1 MRLGINEINEGIYE
15 AAIAK
20 TIRQLTKEKFE
31 VIRDYRIE
39 NVEISPLQV
48 DLFAFN
54 SYEKRI
60 YEFKIGRNRIQR
72 KQFERLQHYARQ
84 IGARLFVIYLEVPS
98 SKRIYFNHI
107 EPIIHRDM
115 ENKRPEE
122 LFDIVHGVE
131 IKHIENVDIEFAE
144 IDDELVNLRGKGTV
158 VVDVGKGKFENFDQ
172 SDNGEFVEFDFSF
185 RLKLDVSQKVI
196 LLSYY
201 RFDTSWFE
209 E

>member
-20 TIRQLTKEKFE
+20 TIRQLTREKFE

-39 NVEISPLQV
+39 NVDNLSVQV

-72 KQFERLQHYARQ
+72 NQFERLQHYARE

-98 SKRIYFNHI
+98 SKRISFNHI
-107 EPIIHRDM
+107 EPIIHKDM
-115 ENKRPEE
+115 AIKRPAE
-122 LFDIVHGVE
+122 LFDIHSITE

-144 IDDELVNLRGKGTV
+144 IDDEIVNLRGMGTV
-158 VVDVGKGKFENFDQ
+158 VVELRNERFTHFENE
-172 SDNGEFVEFDFSF
+172 NNEFVEFDFSF
-185 RLKLDVSQKVI
+185 RLKLNVSEKTI

-201 RFDTSWFE
+201 KIDTNWFDE
-209 E
+209 

>member
-98 SKRIYFNHI
+98 SKRISFNRI

-122 LFDIVHGVE
+122 LFHIVPGVE

-158 VVDVGKGKFENFDQ
+158 VVDVGKGRFENFDQ
-172 SDNGEFVEFDFSF
+172 SYNGEFVEFDFSF

-201 RFDTSWFE
+201 RIDTSWFE
-209 E
+209 K

>member
-20 TIRQLTKEKFE
+20 TIRQLTREKFE

-39 NVEISPLQV
+39 NVDNLSVQV

-72 KQFERLQHYARQ
+72 NQFERLQHYARE

-98 SKRIYFNHI
+98 SKRISFNHI
-107 EPIIHRDM
+107 EPIIHKDM
-115 ENKRPEE
+115 AIKRPAE
-122 LFDIVHGVE
+122 LFDIHSITE

-144 IDDELVNLRGKGTV
+144 IDDEIVNLRGRGTV
-158 VVDVGKGKFENFDQ
+158 VVELRNERFTHFGNEN
-172 SDNGEFVEFDFSF
+172 NEFVEFDFSF
-185 RLKLDVSQKVI
+185 RLKLNVSEKTI

-201 RFDTSWFE
+201 KIDTNWFDE
-209 E
+209 

>member
-20 TIRQLTKEKFE
+20 TIRQLTREKFE

-39 NVEISPLQV
+39 NVDNLSVQV

-72 KQFERLQHYARQ
+72 NQFERLQHYARE

-98 SKRIYFNHI
+98 SKRISFNHI
-107 EPIIHRDM
+107 EPIIHKDM
-115 ENKRPEE
+115 AIKRPAE
-122 LFDIVHGVE
+122 LFDIHSITE

-144 IDDELVNLRGKGTV
+144 IDDEIVNLRGRGTV
-158 VVDVGKGKFENFDQ
+158 VVELMNERFTHFGNEN
-172 SDNGEFVEFDFSF
+172 NEFIEFDFSF
-185 RLKLDVSQKVI
+185 RLKLNVSEKTI

-201 RFDTSWFE
+201 KIDTNWFDE
-209 E
+209 

>member
-15 AAIAK
+15 AAITK
-20 TIRQLTKEKFE
+20 TIRQLTREKFE

-39 NVEISPLQV
+39 NVDNLSVQV

-72 KQFERLQHYARQ
+72 NQFERLQHYARE

-98 SKRIYFNHI
+98 SKRISFNHI
-107 EPIIHRDM
+107 EPIIHKDM
-115 ENKRPEE
+115 AIKRPAE
-122 LFDIVHGVE
+122 LFDIHSITE

-144 IDDELVNLRGKGTV
+144 IDDEIVNLRGRGTV
-158 VVDVGKGKFENFDQ
+158 VVELRNERFTHFENE
-172 SDNGEFVEFDFSF
+172 NNEFVEFDFSF
-185 RLKLDVSQKVI
+185 RLKLNVSEKTI

-201 RFDTSWFE
+201 KIDTNWFDE
-209 E
+209 

>member
-20 TIRQLTKEKFE
+20 TIRQLTREKFE

-39 NVEISPLQV
+39 NVDNLSVQV

-72 KQFERLQHYARQ
+72 NQFERLQHYARE

-98 SKRIYFNHI
+98 SKRISFNHI
-107 EPIIHRDM
+107 EPIIHKDM
-115 ENKRPEE
+115 AIKRPAE
-122 LFDIVHGVE
+122 LFDNHSITE

-144 IDDELVNLRGKGTV
+144 IDDEIVNLRGRGTV
-158 VVDVGKGKFENFDQ
+158 VVELRNERFTHFGNEN
-172 SDNGEFVEFDFSF
+172 NEFVEFDFSF
-185 RLKLDVSQKVI
+185 RLKLNVSEKTI

-201 RFDTSWFE
+201 KIDTNWFDE
-209 E
+209 